1 MLVLYAVQMAPLSHV
16 APAREV
22 SMLFAALIGGRLLGE
37 ATGRRAWPAPPASPA
52 ASPRSP
58 SADRAMLL
66 AGVDFS
72 CNPSRRKP
80 ITVATGRLDAAR
92 LLLDDVAELTTLAA
106 FESWL
111 RTPGPW
117 LGGFDFPFGLPRA
130 FVDAHAF
137 GTSAA
142 EVIASVQG
150 RCPTRMAWRAFID
163 AWGNSQP
170 AGARLLH
177 RRTDAASAVTS
188 TSPMQTR
195 YVPVGLMYYEGVGR
209 LIDSGVTLPGLHHGG
224 DPERVA
230 LEAYPR
236 RLAHALVARRSYK
249 NSDDERR
256 RATREAIVAG
266 LEGAS
271 TVRLRAPCRRVR
283 ASLVGDASGD
293 RLDAVLCLVQAA
305 IASRRIATA
314 CRRRRSGRR
323 LDRRR
328 LKPRA
333 KRLATGGAVAAGC

>member
-1 MLVLYAVQMAPLSHV
+1 
-16 APAREV
+16 
-22 SMLFAALIGGRLLGE
+22 
-37 ATGRRAWPAPPASPA
+37 
-52 ASPRSP
+52 
-58 SADRAMLL
+58 MLL

-92 LLLDDVAELTTLAA
+92 LALADVAELTTLAE

-111 RTPGPW
+111 GTPGPW

-142 EVIASVQG
+142 EVIASVRG
-150 RCPTRMAWRAFID
+150 RCATRMAWRAFID

-177 RRTDAASAVTS
+177 RRTDAASGVTS

-209 LIDSGVTLPGLHHGG
+209 LIDAGVTLPGLHHAG
-224 DPERVA
+224 DPHRVA

-236 RLAHALVARRSYK
+236 RLAHALVERRSYK
-249 NSDDERR
+249 NSDESDR
-256 RATREAIVAG
+256 RAMREAIVDGLEAGGDRFGFALACDAGVRAG
-266 LEGAS
+266 LIA
-271 TVRLRAPCRRVR
+271 
-283 ASLVGDASGD
+283 DASGD
-293 RLDAVLCLVQAA
+293 RLDAVLCLFQAA
-305 IASRRIATA
+305 AASRRSGYGLPPDVDPVEGWIA
-314 CRRRRSGRR
+314 SG
-323 LDRRR
+323 
-328 LKPRA
+328 
-333 KRLATGGAVAAGC
+333 

>member
-1 MLVLYAVQMAPLSHV
+1 
-16 APAREV
+16 
-22 SMLFAALIGGRLLGE
+22 
-37 ATGRRAWPAPPASPA
+37 
-52 ASPRSP
+52 
-58 SADRAMLL
+58 MLL

-80 ITVATGRLDAAR
+80 ITVASGRLDAAR
-92 LLLDDVAELTTLAA
+92 LVLADVAELATLAA

-117 LGGFDFPFGLPRA
+117 LGGFDFPFGLPRR

-137 GTSAA
+137 GASAA
-142 EVIASVQG
+142 DVIASVRD

-163 AWGNSQP
+163 SWGRSQP

-209 LIDSGVTLPGLHHGG
+209 LIESGVTLPGLHPAG
-224 DPERVA
+224 DPQRIA

-236 RLAHALVARRSYK
+236 RLAHATVARRSYK
-249 NSDDERR
+249 NSAADDR
-256 RATREAIVAG
+256 RAAREAIVAG
-266 LEGAS
+266 LESGADRFGFA
-271 TVRLRAPCRRVR
+271 VVCAPALR

-293 RLDAVLCLVQAA
+293 RLDAMLCLVQAA
-305 IASRRIATA
+305 IASRRDRYGMPIDVDPVEGWIAA
-314 CRRRRSGRR
+314 
-323 LDRRR
+323 D
-328 LKPRA
+328 
-333 KRLATGGAVAAGC
+333 